1 MASRKRKSKSAS
13 ATASPAA
20 TAADSSSTTAAAS
33 SSLSPS
39 PSSSP
44 APLAQPLVVI
54 DGPNVAFRHSR
65 DQWPA
70 SGKGIWLALQ
80 YYRQRG
86 YRVRAF
92 VPGYFLQGRS
102 ERRRATDSKLLN
114 EMAKSGDL
122 IPLPPQDDDDVYF
135 LHYAREHGGYIVTN
149 DMFRDHR
156 AKLDK
161 AAAREFQRF
170 VDGHVI
176 SFTFVDDDFLPN
188 PAFKLP
194 PAPPAP
200 EGAPQPS
207 QPTPQPQ
214 APPPPAKS
222 APSPSRRKSR
232 AEKPG
237 TAARQ
242 QPSLSSAAEKLR
254 EALRDW
260 LGDAA
265 QPWQVL
271 GQELP
276 ALATRALGGEFR
288 DRKAVMRAVGLPVT
302 KPLHEQIAQLMDDEA
317 TIVITGG
324 RPSEIALNR
333 TRLRQQLAEALRQR
347 LVEGPCHLNDLGP
360 ELVRLSATIGALVA
374 SRRELMQLLGLPTS
388 KPMNEQ
394 VQQLMGEA
402 VELTRRNGRPYAV
415 ALAQSHEQPARLSL
429 GEFKQRLGERRC
441 GRAEVP
447 DAQLPPEVEP
457 ALPFLRGLAYPLP
470 RSELGNRFKD
480 ACGVRL
486 TRLFTSTENLVY
498 FINTRGFTSSQV
510 VIKGR
515 RLVCEE

>member
-1 MASRKRKSKSAS
+1 MASRKRKHKSATTPAVDS
-13 ATASPAA
+13 SPTTAS
-20 TAADSSSTTAAAS
+20 S
-33 SSLSPS
+33 SPS
-39 PSSSP
+39 PSPPSLP
-44 APLAQPLVVI
+44 AQPLVVI

-70 SGKGIWLALQ
+70 SGKGIQLAFQ

-102 ERRRATDSKLLN
+102 EHRRVTNSKLLA
-114 EMAKSGDL
+114 EMAKTGDL
-122 IPLPPQDDDDVYF
+122 VPLPPQDDDDVYF

-194 PAPPAP
+194 PAPPVS
-200 EGAPQPS
+200 ESAPQPS
-207 QPTPQPQ
+207 QPMPSQPQ
-214 APPPPAKS
+214 ASPSAKA
-222 APSPSRRKSR
+222 APSSPRRKSR

-237 TAARQ
+237 TAVARE
-242 QPSLSSAAEKLR
+242 QPPFSSAAEKLR

-276 ALATRALGGEFR
+276 ALATQALGGEFR

-302 KPLHEQIAQLMDDEA
+302 KPLREQITQLMDDEV

-333 TRLRQQLAEALRQR
+333 TRLRQQLAEALHQR
-347 LVEGPCHLNDLGP
+347 LEEGPCHLNDLGP

-374 SRRELMQLLGLPTS
+374 NRRELMQLLGLPTS
-388 KPMNEQ
+388 KPMHEQ

-402 VELTRRNGRPYAV
+402 VEVTRRKGRPYAV
-415 ALAQSHEQPARLSL
+415 ALALAHSQERPARLSL

-447 DAQLPPEVEP
+447 DAQLPPEVEL

-470 RSELGNRFKD
+470 RSELGNRFKE
-480 ACGVRL
+480 ACSVRL

-515 RLVCEE
+515 QLVLEG